1 MFSIGDFAQLGRVS
15 VRMLRH
21 YDALGL
27 LTPAHVDTASGYRYY
42 EAAQLARLNRLL
54 ALKDLGFTLQQV
66 GAILD
71 DKISVAE
78 LHGMLRLRRAEVAAD
93 LVRLASVEARLR
105 VIEKEGLMA
114 DVVVKSVPAVRL
126 IELAAP
132 AKSYETEDIGPVIQP
147 LYAELSRRVT
157 EAGLSWS
164 GPAIAYY
171 TPLDGDSVLVH
182 AGAQV
187 VLTDGNSHGFDVVDL
202 PALAEVAAVIH
213 QGPMEDVQGTWQGLA
228 GWIEE
233 NGYRPQG
240 MAREVYLNY
249 GEGDPAGWVTELQ
262 WQISR

>member
-27 LTPAHVDTASGYRYY
+27 LVPARVDQATGYRYY
-42 EAAQLARLNRLL
+42 EAAQLSRLNRLL

-71 DKISVAE
+71 DKIGLAE

-93 LVRLASVEARLR
+93 LARLAAVEARLR
-105 VIEKEGLMA
+105 VIEREGLMA
-114 DVVVKSVPAVRL
+114 DVVIKSVPSVRL
-126 IELAAP
+126 IELSAL
-132 AKSYETEDIGPVIQP
+132 AKSYASEDIGPVIQP
-147 LYAELSRRVT
+147 LYEELARRV
-157 EAGLSWS
+157 EAADLSWT

-171 TPLDGDSVLVH
+171 IPADGDAVTIH

-187 VLTDGNSHGFDVVDL
+187 NLRPGEDHGFDVVDL
-202 PALAEVAAVIH
+202 PALPAVATIIH
-213 QGPMEDVQGTWQGLA
+213 QGPMDDVQGSWQTLA
-228 GWIEE
+228 NWIEE
-233 NGYRPQG
+233 NGYKPEG
-240 MAREVYLNY
+240 LAREVYLNY

-262 WQISR
+262 WQVNR